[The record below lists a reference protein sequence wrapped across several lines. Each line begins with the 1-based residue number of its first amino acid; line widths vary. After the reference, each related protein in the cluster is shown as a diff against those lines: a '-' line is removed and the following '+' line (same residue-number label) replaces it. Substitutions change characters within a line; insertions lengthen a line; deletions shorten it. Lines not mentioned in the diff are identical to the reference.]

1 MYNTVEEGTRD
12 QETPDSTWAYVLGLG
27 GPSNKTAVVVQVS
40 AKDNGFST
48 ASFGPV
54 LPEVCLLNTE
64 ITNSQKYEDILQ
76 CQETSILPTFDEVES
91 TRARSKLKGDHG
103 RKTTS
108 FKCKQVNVPF
118 PATLGYQTKAV
129 SILALKD

>member
-1 MYNTVEEGTRD
+1 M
-12 QETPDSTWAYVLGLG
+12 
-27 GPSNKTAVVVQVS
+27 S